1 MPIEEN
7 LFLNTLSFEFPKEP
21 VTFYFSLEDRTDCR
35 LTMLNHLLFPA
46 NIRDIFPNIT
56 NAYTLYTSFEYEID
70 GLQPLEINFAA
81 NNFYLA
87 KRYYNREIKHYFNQ
101 KGILVEPT
109 FIKDNQIWLQNKAE
123 KAPKDCAIY
132 DRYSVKV
139 NFNHFFNLPELVI
152 SYDRPSKVLTKS
164 VSKFLSENAEATADL
179 FNRVVYVEYFKNEKG
194 VQTTRKRVTKYQ
206 KLAEIE
212 NVDYRNVYPIINRN
226 LATFIG
232 FNDDEEEQETTVTF
246 QKKNRYTKYYGKI
259 SRFYDTYLNKNEFR
273 AIVPIS
279 VNGFSLANPMQV
291 GKTTPQSKQLIFGKN
306 QYGEYQTG
314 VVPQKGV
321 NYGPFKQPLYN
332 NIQLFFIAP
341 KSHFQH
347 TINLADYLL
356 KDYKSYFKGL
366 MHYTNVPVSLTQK
379 GFSIQ
384 FSDLQNPL
392 PEIEKALENRQL
404 NPDVKY
410 IAIYLTPI
418 GKHAKDKEQRKI
430 YFKVKEKLL
439 NRNISSQCI
448 ETDKMLKVLADDET
462 LDYKGQPKKNFA
474 YTLQNM
480 AIAINAKLGGI
491 PWRINT
497 QISKELIVGV
507 GAFKHLDTNIQYI
520 GSAFS
525 FDNTGAFNSFEYF
538 HHDQVNELAG
548 SIENAIINF
557 AKVNN
562 KPNRLIIHFYKEMSE
577 QEIEPIENV
586 LHRLDLDI
594 PFFVVTINKT
604 ESEDF
609 VVFDGKNRDLLPYS
623 GRYVNLGN
631 QTFLLCNNT
640 RYEDSVFSAID
651 GFPFP
656 VKLKIHCPNDHSLQ
670 TDTNII
676 TGLIDQVY
684 QFSRIYWKSVKQQ
697 NLPVTIKYPEMV
709 AQIAPHFSGGD
720 IPANIGKDNL
730 WFL

>member
-1 MPIEEN
+1 MPIEEKEK
-7 LFLNTLSFEFPKEP
+7 LFLNTLSFEYPKEP

-35 LTMLNHLLFPA
+35 LTKLNHLLFPS
-46 NIRDIFPNIT
+46 NIKDIFPKISNSD
-56 NAYTLYTSFEYEID
+56 TLYTSFDYKID
-70 GLQPLEINFAA
+70 GLLPLEINFSA
-81 NNFYLA
+81 NNFFIA
-87 KRYYNREIKHYFNQ
+87 KRYYNRQIKYYFNQ

-132 DRYSVKV
+132 DRYTIKV
-139 NFNHFFNLPELVI
+139 NFNHFFSSPELVV
-152 SYDRPSKVLTKS
+152 SFDRPSKVLTKS
-164 VSKFLSENAEATADL
+164 VSKFLSENDEATADL
-179 FNRVVYVEYFKNEKG
+179 FNRVVYIEYFQNENG
-194 VQTTRKRVTKYQ
+194 TRTTRRQVTKYE
-206 KLAEIE
+206 KLKEFE
-212 NVDYRNVYPIINRN
+212 DVDYQNVYPIINRD
-226 LATFIG
+226 LAAFIG
-232 FNDDEEEQETTVTF
+232 IDDDEDEQETTVVF

-259 SRFYDTYLNKNEFR
+259 SRFYDTYLNNDDFR
-273 AIVPIS
+273 AIAPIDKK
-279 VNGFSLANPMQV
+279 GFSFVNPMQM
-291 GKTTPQSKQLIFGKN
+291 GKTTPQSKQLIFGRN
-306 QYGEYQTG
+306 QYGDYQTG

-321 NYGPFKQPLYN
+321 NYGPFKQPIYN

-341 KSHFQH
+341 KLHFQH
-347 TINLADYLL
+347 TVNLADYLL
-356 KDYKSYFKGL
+356 KNYKNYFKGL
-366 MHYTNVPVSLTQK
+366 MHYTNVPVSLTPK

-384 FSDLQNPL
+384 FLDLQNPL
-392 PEIEKALENRQL
+392 PEIEQALENRVL

-448 ETDKMLKVLADDET
+448 ETDKMMQVIAEDE
-462 LDYKGQPKKNFA
+462 KNNRKNFA

-497 QISKELIVGV
+497 PISKELIVGV
-507 GAFKHLDTNIQYI
+507 GAFKNIDTNIQYI

-525 FDNTGAFNSFEYF
+525 FDNSGAFNSFEYF
-538 HHDQVNELAG
+538 HHDQVNVLAG

-557 AKVNN
+557 TKVNN
-562 KPNRLIIHFYKEMSE
+562 KPSRLIIHFYKEMSE
-577 QEIEPIENV
+577 QEIEPIENI
-586 LHRLDLDI
+586 LHRLNLDI

-609 VVFDGKNRDLLPYS
+609 VLFDGKNVDLLPYS
-623 GRYVNLGN
+623 GRYINLGN

-640 RYEDSVFSAID
+640 RYEDSIFSAID

-656 VKLKIHCPNDHSLQ
+656 VKLKIHCPNDEALQ
-670 TDTNII
+670 TDRNII
-676 TGLIDQVY
+676 EGLIDQVY

-697 NLPVTIKYPEMV
+697 NLPVTIKYPGMV
-709 AQIAPHFSGGD
+709 AQIAPHFSSGD
-720 IPANIGKDNL
+720 IPSNIGKDNL